1 MLVLFQGGWGEIPA
15 GVNVFPGKGLCT
27 SQLLSPL
34 PRIQGDTHYSS
45 PFCVLDASCM
55 RGGTHLLVPCL
66 EEKEL
71 TLHKRGLDMSEALP
85 CPGKDTS
92 TPGCRLGALYWACV
106 HNDPTQLQ
114 AILDGGVSP
123 EEATQVDNNGRVRCP
138 GFPGQLGASLHPHHT
153 VLAWLP
159 ERGSGAIPPAVLRRK
174 GMVEGGSLQGL
185 GKTLGRCGF
194 RGHKGPWGG
203 SGGKQGI

>member
-1 MLVLFQGGWGEIPA
+1 
-15 GVNVFPGKGLCT
+15 
-27 SQLLSPL
+27 
-34 PRIQGDTHYSS
+34 
-45 PFCVLDASCM
+45 
-55 RGGTHLLVPCL
+55 
-66 EEKEL
+66 
-71 TLHKRGLDMSEALP
+71 MSEALP

-138 GFPGQLGASLHPHHT
+138 GFPGQLGASLRPHHT

-174 GMVEGGSLQGL
+174 GVVEGGSSQGL
-185 GKTLGRCGF
+185 GQILGQM
-194 RGHKGPWGG
+194 WV
-203 SGGKQGI
+203 